1 MQDTA
6 KTHPDHSH
14 DDRRHPLFAEAVRA
28 AHTRPAMPLACPG
41 AVYQAVLLVG
51 EGETPGERDSLRA
64 LAHRD
69 GLWIQN
75 QSELEMG
82 MQTDGCRLKWE
93 RHTEFI
99 TLTAYDQ
106 SNGQGRYLFDRLLAD
121 LLASGSHGQLY
132 ARTRLQVIEAGD
144 TDAVVRATFGV
155 EPDIRVA
162 VDGSAATLWTDLNH
176 HGVGWTEYV
185 IATQD
190 AAEAQLGRLVQR
202 LLEVETYRLLCYL
215 AVPMLRDLGERIG
228 RIDVSV
234 TALAERCATNP
245 TPNDERDILD
255 SLTTLSAELQTV
267 ASDTE
272 FRFAASLAYSAIVRE
287 RLDDI
292 RELREEGYLRLS
304 SAVRRRMDPAMRS
317 CEALL
322 SRQNKISERIRH
334 ITDLLS
340 TRVDLA
346 LQGQNAAVLRSI
358 DKRADAQL
366 RLQQT
371 VEGLSVVAISYYSL
385 GLLSYLF
392 KGADGV
398 GLPVSGDTLL
408 SILTLPIALLIYLG
422 VRRIRDHFAE

>member
-1 MQDTA
+1 MLDYS
-6 KTHPDHSH
+6 KTHSDQGH
-14 DDRRHPLFAEAVRA
+14 DDRQHPLFAEAVRA
-28 AHTRPAMPLACPG
+28 AHTRPAMPLTCPG

-64 LAHRD
+64 LAHRE

-75 QSELEMG
+75 QSALEMG

-99 TLTAYDQ
+99 ILTAYDE
-106 SNGQGRYLFDRLLAD
+106 SGGQGHHLFDRLLAD
-121 LLASGSHGQLY
+121 LLASGTHGQLF
-132 ARTRLQVIEAGD
+132 ARTRLQVINVEQ
-144 TDAVVRATFGV
+144 TDAVLQTTFGA
-155 EPDIRVA
+155 EPDIRIA
-162 VDGSAATLWTDLNH
+162 VDGGMATLWTDLKH
-176 HGVGWTEYV
+176 HGLGWTEYI
-185 IATQD
+185 IASQE
-190 AAEAQLGRLVQR
+190 ASEAQLGRLIQR
-202 LLEVETYRLLCYL
+202 LSEVETYRLMSYL

-234 TALAERCATNP
+234 TALAERCAANP
-245 TPNDERDILD
+245 TPTDERAILD
-255 SLTTLSAELQTV
+255 SLTTLSSELQTV
-267 ASDTE
+267 ASESE

-292 RELREEGYLRLS
+292 RERREEGYSRLS

-392 KGADGV
+392 KGADII
-398 GLPVSGDTLL
+398 GLPVSGDALL
-408 SILTLPIALLIYLG
+408 SALALPIALLIYLG
-422 VRRIRDHFAE
+422 VRRMRDHFAE